1 MSAEEKIITVPDDDD
16 GQRLDRWLK
25 KHMPFGL
32 AQKLIRKGAIRV
44 NGKKVK
50 QDTKLEAGQ
59 EVRLPPF
66 EASEDRPK
74 KKGVNAEDAAF
85 IRSLVIYKDEDV
97 IVLNKPHGLAVQ
109 GGTNIK
115 KHVDG
120 MLDAFITRKGVRPR
134 IVHRLDKDTSGV
146 LILARSAEAARELG
160 KLFKGRDVKKIYWAV
175 TVPAPEQ
182 NDGTVNAPL
191 IKAGGGQKERIVIDD
206 KEGKKAFTDFVV
218 LERAAKQAAF
228 VAFWPRTGRT
238 HQIRVHAADILGC
251 PVLGDGKY
259 GGEAAYLDGPGISRR
274 LHLHARRMVLPHPVK
289 KGTILDVSA
298 PLPDDLLTSWHALGF
313 DENLKEDPFA

>member
-1 MSAEEKIITVPDDDD
+1 MSA
-16 GQRLDRWLK
+16 
-25 KHMPFGL
+25 
-32 AQKLIRKGAIRV
+32 A
-44 NGKKVK
+44 
-50 QDTKLEAGQ
+50 
-59 EVRLPPF
+59 
-66 EASEDRPK
+66 
-74 KKGVNAEDAAF
+74 DAAF
-85 IRSLVIYKDEDV
+85 IRALIIYKDDDV

-115 KHVDG
+115 KHIDG
-120 MLDAFITRKGVRPR
+120 MLEALVSRKGVRPR

-146 LILARSAEAARELG
+146 LILARTAEAARALG

-175 TVPAPEQ
+175 TAGTPEQ
-182 NDGTVNAPL
+182 NEGTVTAPL

-206 KEGKKAFTDFVV
+206 KEGKTAVTDFIV

-259 GGEAAYLDGPGISRR
+259 GGAAAHLDGPGILHR
-274 LHLHARRMVLPHPVK
+274 LHLHARRMILPHPVK
-289 KGTILDVSA
+289 KGTVLDITA
-298 PLPDDLLTSWHALGF
+298 PLPDDLAESWRAFGF
-313 DENLKEDPFA
+313 DTNLTADPFA

>member
-1 MSAEEKIITVPDDDD
+1 MSTKEQIITVPEDDD

-50 QDTKLEAGQ
+50 QDAKLFAGQ

-66 EASEDRPK
+66 DAPEEKARK
-74 KKGVNAEDAAF
+74 QGVSAADAEF
-85 IRSLVIYKDEDV
+85 IRSLIIYKDDDV
-97 IVLNKPHGLAVQ
+97 IVLNKPHGIAVQ

-115 KHVDG
+115 KHIDG
-120 MLDAFITRKGVRPR
+120 MLDALVSRKGVRPR

-146 LILARSAEAARELG
+146 LILARTAEAARALG

-175 TVPAPEQ
+175 TAGAPEQ
-182 NDGTVNAPL
+182 NEGTVTAPL
-191 IKAGGGQKERIVIDD
+191 VKAGGGQKERIVIDD
-206 KEGKKAFTDFVV
+206 KEGKTAVTDFIV

-259 GGEAAYLDGPGISRR
+259 GGAAAHLDGPGILSR
-274 LHLHARRMVLPHPVK
+274 LHLHARRMILPHPLK
-289 KGTILDVSA
+289 KGEVLDVSA
-298 PLPDDLLTSWHALGF
+298 PLPDDLAGSWRAFGF
-313 DENLKEDPFA
+313 DTNLTADPFA